1 MNKEYIVIIVLSILM
16 FATSLIVVKKP
27 TSFISKPDKKLKLCT
42 IREITL
48 STNWTIDNINGY
60 FTQTVIVDDICLNDQ
75 LILELKMS
83 GNLVNMKNQQIEY
96 SKILNAVANNGSITF
111 VADAATEKMLT
122 ILIKVIE

>member
-1 MNKEYIVIIVLSILM
+1 M
-16 FATSLIVVKKP
+16 FVRYLIVVKKP

-48 STNWTIDNINGY
+48 GTSWTIDNINGY
-60 FTQTVIVDDICLNDQ
+60 FTQTVIADDIYLNDQ

-83 GNLVNMKNQQIEY
+83 GDLVNMQNQQIEY
-96 SKILNAVANNGSITF
+96 SKILNTVVNNGSITF
-111 VADAATEKMLT
+111 VANAATEKMLT

>member
-16 FATSLIVVKKP
+16 FATLLIVVKKP
-27 TSFISKPDKKLKLCT
+27 TSFIYKPDKKLKLCT

-75 LILELKMS
+75 LVLELKMS
-83 GNLVNMKNQQIEY
+83 GDLVNMQNQQIEY
-96 SKILNAVANNGSITF
+96 SKILNAAANNGSITF
-111 VADAATEKMLT
+111 VANAATEKMLT

>member
-1 MNKEYIVIIVLSILM
+1 M

-42 IREITL
+42 IREITFT
-48 STNWTIDNINGY
+48 TNWTIDNINGY
-60 FTQTVIVDDICLNDQ
+60 FTQTVIADDIYLNDQ

-83 GNLVNMKNQQIEY
+83 GDLANMQNQQIEY

-111 VADAATEKMLT
+111 VANAATEKMLT